1 MANIINFIFL
11 NMENIETTWKENRH
25 SEWKIHVGHI
35 AGQERCG
42 RHFWNNTKLF
52 VILLWD

>member
-1 MANIINFIFL
+1 
-11 NMENIETTWKENRH
+11 MENIETTWKENRH

-42 RHFWNNTKLF
+42 RHLWNNTKLF